1 MLNRT
6 WITESPFSVAR
17 SQKLLTIFSYLEK
30 ITIMWN
36 LKTIHSHIEF
46 ISFGI
51 HQLLKF
57 WHLATVSFP
66 YNLSQSNLNLDNGTD
81 AATFDDSTEVREKFV
96 VLLPLREV
104 LVGNCSSFPTAS
116 PASKKQS
123 QSAAGISSATI
134 RRGTSAGT
142 VAASSSVATS
152 ISWAPMKMWQT
163 PQEFCLDSPADVP
176 FAWRKPAVGWADEIL
191 EEWWV

>member
-1 MLNRT
+1 MEFEDN
-6 WITESPFSVAR
+6 S
-17 SQKLLTIFSYLEK
+17 FSYRVYFCWDTSLFK
-30 ITIMWN
+30 
-36 LKTIHSHIEF
+36 L
-46 ISFGI
+46 
-51 HQLLKF
+51 

-81 AATFDDSTEVREKFV
+81 AATFDDSTEVREKFI
-96 VLLPLREV
+96 VLLSLREV

-116 PASKKQS
+116 PASDKQS

-152 ISWAPMKMWQT
+152 TSWAPMKMWQT
-163 PQEFCLDSPADVP
+163 PQEICLDSPADVP
-176 FAWRKPAVGWADEIL
+176 VAGRKSAVGWAGMIL
-191 EEWWV
+191 KECWV